1 MHTGAYRI
9 ITFNTLKHTHTY
21 SLAHSLAHTHSH
33 SHSPILTAHTRT
45 QSHSSHTHSYSPHS
59 HPHTHL
65 YSLTFTHT
73 HSPTHTLTYTHSP
86 SPIPTAHVQG
96 PASSPVVTISNRS
109 NDGSKSS
116 IEGRSIPH
124 RAHVCMSTSLP
135 LLFLYLYA
143 WPTLT

>member
-1 MHTGAYRI
+1 MRMHTGAYRI
-9 ITFNTLKHTHTY
+9 IKFNTLKHTHTY
-21 SLAHSLAHTHSH
+21 SLAHSLAHTHMH
-33 SHSPILTAHTRT
+33 THILTAHTRT
-45 QSHSSHTHSYSPHS
+45 QSHSSHTHIHS
-59 HPHTHL
+59 H
-65 YSLTFTHT
+65 SL
-73 HSPTHTLTYTHSP
+73 THTLTYTHSH

-124 RAHVCMSTSLP
+124 RANVCMSTSLP